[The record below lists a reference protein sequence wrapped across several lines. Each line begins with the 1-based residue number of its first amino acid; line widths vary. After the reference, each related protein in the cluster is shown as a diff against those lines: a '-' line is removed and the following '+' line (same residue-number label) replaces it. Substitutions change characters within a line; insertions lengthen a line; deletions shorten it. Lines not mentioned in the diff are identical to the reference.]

1 MDDDIMRLSSEWL
14 FLKNQERDAVN
25 ARRQVEDQLI
35 QLVKSKPDGSATT
48 TVGNL
53 TVKVTG
59 RMNRRVDG
67 DVLQDLAAEHGLT
80 DHLGTL
86 FRWKPDINLAAW
98 KAADPS
104 ITEPLLD
111 AITTSEGRP
120 SFNITNE
127 R

>member
-1 MDDDIMRLSSEWL
+1 MDDDILRLSSEWL

-25 ARRQVEDQLI
+25 ARRQVEDELI
-35 QLVKSKPDGSATT
+35 QLVKTTPDGSATT
-48 TVGNL
+48 TLGNL
-53 TVKVTG
+53 NVKVTG

-67 DVLQDLAAEHGLT
+67 DLLQDLAAEHGLT

>member
-1 MDDDIMRLSSEWL
+1 MDDDILRLSSKWL

-25 ARRQVEDQLI
+25 ARRQVEDELI
-35 QLVKSKPDGSATT
+35 QLVKTTPDGSATT
-48 TVGNL
+48 TLGNL
-53 TVKVTG
+53 NVKVTG

-67 DVLQDLAAEHGLT
+67 DLLQDLAAEHGLT

-86 FRWKPDINLAAW
+86 FHWKPDINLAAW

>member
-1 MDDDIMRLSSEWL
+1 MDDDIVRLSSEWL
-14 FLKNQERDAVN
+14 ALKEQERQATD
-25 ARRQVEDQLI
+25 ARREVEDQLI
-35 QLVKSKPDGSATT
+35 GLVNSKPDGSATT
-48 TVGNL
+48 AVGNL

-67 DVLQDLAAEHGLT
+67 DLLQDLAAEHGLT
-80 DHLGTL
+80 DHLATL

-98 KAADPS
+98 RAADPS

>member
-1 MDDDIMRLSSEWL
+1 MDDDILRLSSKWL

-25 ARRQVEDQLI
+25 ARRQVEDELI
-35 QLVKSKPDGSATT
+35 QLVKTTPDGSATT
-48 TVGNL
+48 TLGNL
-53 TVKVTG
+53 NVKVTG

-67 DVLQDLAAEHGLT
+67 DLLQDLAAEHGLT

>member
-35 QLVKSKPDGSATT
+35 QLVKSTPDGSATT